1 MQEEV
6 LLKYLFNPA
15 TDSFEALEP
24 TMRDRF
30 ALGGGVIQG
39 EKVGNREN
47 FGAPQRGKREE
58 LRNFFRSQPTGSEID
73 RGAVLDKIKI
83 DTTDF
88 TKILKEPEFKNKN
101 FIVLEAQNPLGQI
114 LEYYNVDDFEVDLKA
129 GKTGGQIAQEIIDKN
144 PKIGFNQ
151 EDIVRML
158 RGATRFRPNLA
169 KMYEKNRLKT
179 STASDKIQK
188 QIAKDVDNFVKTNKN
203 SYIPDYKSGALGVR
217 NKFYNDVINFID
229 KKYPNTVA
237 TNEKGTVRV
246 NAGTKHIPFI
256 GKFRKGMATPTK
268 GTYNNILYVTSQID
282 DALGIKRPK
291 TGQAQTLKEFSNDY
305 KKAINKLLKV
315 GIKKGYIPAKNPKN
329 NLPINDY
336 SRYVEYMRANLTHPL
351 RAVFGNLIDFSPEH
365 PGGILK
371 LVDETDARTLER
383 VLPMQSFKEEGL
395 TKTEQ
400 PNSVKGRT
408 YDKKIS
414 QALTRA
420 KDLPID
426 DIKGIKKQ
434 VKIANDFSKKAAKEF
449 GVQQAAYEVEIVD
462 GKPKI
467 NTKYPSLTLG
477 SSMLAKTKSAIQN
490 FIANGSM
497 KKPVFKKLPEKLQ
510 KGIKLINQGKNAD
523 AVLTSHLKDV
533 IPEYEKVKNFKLP
546 SFAGSVDLNNVSP
559 DLINKIGNVAKKIV
573 PVLKGLGY
581 TTGPLQTMP
590 YVQQAERGLPLK
602 ETLITGTARLVED
615 TLNLPKTVANLFGS
629 DLPYEATFG
638 RRLSDKLEENIP
650 LEERQERIKQF
661 EIPRGIVDD
670 MELLSDQEFDKMS
683 EVNPEKFKKL
693 MEASEK
699 PQIEPEEETDKP
711 PQSLFTPLP
720 IDKIVGDMDNQT
732 AGALM
737 DAFPDSSFLQY
748 QSAVDGGFQGS
759 FEEYLQQQSMKMAR
773 GGRVGFSDGS
783 PNPEVMAQIKE
794 LLSGLNNTEVMDNV
808 LKSNTPSLEESM
820 FGTKEESNLLQRLN
834 QTLDPRAFP
843 YYAAQLTKG
852 LALAPE
858 FAARFTL
865 AAPKALGDLAQ
876 GKSGVGAEF
885 AENMDPKLTQK
896 QVVERFGLQKILDDM
911 DQNITGSQRTV
922 GEILKMGGESLGPAT
937 GIGYFASAG
946 KAANQIRKKL
956 QKYAG
961 SAEAAKELEK
971 SVEEKAASLQ
981 MTRREFNSLLAGGGI
996 IGLVKALGLDTIF
1009 PAAKTVAQKA
1019 APKVVTAGGTPKYFF
1034 DFVNLIKTKGDDITE
1049 KAATVERQKVYDYN
1063 GYTMYEDITT
1073 GKISIRKDTEGGA
1086 TYSIGDGEY
1095 ETVDGI
1101 IRKEEINYEP
1111 PETVLDDAGKPKQ
1124 VPDQYDEATVRP
1136 DEDGGEGDFEAG
1148 LDSIDEILQLL
1159 AKDGKVYSK
1168 SELEEMGFNLDTKEG
1183 VDAFL
1188 KKNPDYNFRT
1198 KKAGG
1203 GIMKVAGDDSGPPPK
1218 SGPTPHGLPY
1228 VAKNVRPIKERK

>member
-1 MQEEV
+1 M
-6 LLKYLFNPA
+6 KYLYNPA

-39 EKVGNREN
+39 EKVGSREN

-58 LRNFFRSQPTGSEID
+58 LRNFFRSQPIGSEIE
-73 RGAVLDKIKI
+73 RAAVLDNIEIDATEFKKII
-83 DTTDF
+83 D
-88 TKILKEPEFKNKN
+88 EPEFKNKN
-101 FIVLEAQNPLGQI
+101 FSIIESQNPLGQI
-114 LEYYNVDDFEVDLKA
+114 LEYYNLDNLETDLKT
-129 GKTGGQIAQEIIDKN
+129 GKTGPQIAQEIIDKN
-144 PKIGFNQ
+144 PEIGFNQ
-151 EDIVRML
+151 EAIVRML
-158 RGATRFRPNLA
+158 RNATRNLKIRGEPKLA
-169 KMYEKNRLKT
+169 ELYEKNRLKT
-179 STASDKIQK
+179 SAASDKIQK
-188 QIAKDVDNFVKTNKN
+188 QVAKDVDNFVKTNKN
-203 SYIPDYKSGALGVR
+203 NYIPNYKSGNLGVR

-246 NAGTKHIPFI
+246 NAGTKHIPFL

-282 DALGIKRPK
+282 NALGIKRPK
-291 TGQAQTLKEFSNDY
+291 TGQGQSLKEYSSNY
-305 KKAINKLLKV
+305 QKAVNKLLKI
-315 GIKKGYIPAKNPKN
+315 GIKKGYIPAKNPKS
-329 NLPINDY
+329 NLPINNY
-336 SRYVEYMRANLTHPL
+336 YRYLDYMRDNLTHPL
-351 RAVFGNLIDFSPEH
+351 RAIFGNLINFSPEH

-371 LVDETDARTLER
+371 LVDQTDAKTLER

-395 TKTEQ
+395 KGKQQ
-400 PNSVKGRT
+400 PNLVKGST
-408 YDKKIS
+408 YDNRIS
-414 QALTRA
+414 SALTRA

-434 VKIANDFSKKAAKEF
+434 VKIANDLSKKAAKEF
-449 GVQQAAYEVEIVD
+449 GVQQATYEVEIVD

-467 NTKYPSLTLG
+467 NTKYPPLTLG
-477 SSMLAKTKSAIQN
+477 SSMLAKTKAAIQN
-490 FIANGSM
+490 FIANDSM

-523 AVLTSHLKDV
+523 AILTSHLKDV
-533 IPEYEKVKNFKLP
+533 IPEYEKVRNFKLP
-546 SFAGSVDLNNVSP
+546 SFAGSVDLSDVSP

-615 TLNLPKTVANLFGS
+615 TLNLPKTVANLFGG

-638 RRLSDKLEENIP
+638 RKLSDKLEENIP
-650 LEERQERIKQF
+650 LAERQERIKQF

-773 GGRVGFSDGS
+773 GGRVGFKDGS
-783 PNPEVMAQIKE
+783 PNPVIQE
-794 LLSGLNNTEVMDNV
+794 LLSGLNNTEVMDNI
-808 LKSNTPSLEESM
+808 LKNNTPSLEESM

-843 YYAAQLTKG
+843 YYAAQITKG
-852 LALAPE
+852 VALAPE
-858 FAARFTL
+858 FAARLTL

-885 AENMDPKLTQK
+885 AENIEPKVTQK
-896 QVVERFGLQKILDDM
+896 QVIERFGLQKILDDM
-911 DQNITGSQRTV
+911 DQDITGSQRTV

-937 GIGYFASAG
+937 GVGYFASAG
-946 KAANQIRKKL
+946 KAANQIRKEI

-961 SAEAAKELEK
+961 TASAAKELEK

-1019 APKVVTAGGTPKYFF
+1019 APEIITKGGTPKYFF

-1063 GYTMYEDITT
+1063 GYTMYEDLTT

-1111 PETVLDDAGKPKQ
+1111 SETILNEKGKPVK

-1136 DEDGGEGDFEAG
+1136 DEDGGEVDF
-1148 LDSIDEILQLL
+1148 
-1159 AKDGKVYSK
+1159 
-1168 SELEEMGFNLDTKEG
+1168 
-1183 VDAFL
+1183 
-1188 KKNPDYNFRT
+1188 
-1198 KKAGG
+1198 
-1203 GIMKVAGDDSGPPPK
+1203 
-1218 SGPTPHGLPY
+1218 
-1228 VAKNVRPIKERK
+1228 